1 MMRFTIYGAGAIGG
15 SLGAY
20 MVRAGEDVLFVD
32 KSEDHVNRMNKE
44 GLKVDGFGGE
54 VIAQVKAV
62 SPGELRAPLEVVLLA
77 VKSQDSEAAVRQLS
91 PFLSGQSVV
100 VSLQNGLNEYIISKL
115 IGAER
120 TLGAFVNWAA
130 DYIEPGHIK
139 LGGRGSFYL
148 GEVNGT
154 LSERVKELSRPL
166 SALFPVNVTNN
177 IMGYLWSKQVDAS
190 VLFATAL
197 ADMPIHEVVE
207 TPGMAPVMGAL
218 VREAMQVP
226 AALGVRLE
234 KFDEFDP
241 DLYRNFKDAEAME
254 KIAGQYRHNIKNKT
268 GVWRDLAV
276 RKRKTEVNGIIG
288 ETVRQGEKLGIS
300 LPRLKRLMEMIH
312 EMEDGKRIMDFKNF
326 NELGL

>member
-1 MMRFTIYGAGAIGG
+1 
-15 SLGAY
+15 
-20 MVRAGEDVLFVD
+20 
-32 KSEDHVNRMNKE
+32 
-44 GLKVDGFGGE
+44 
-54 VIAQVKAV
+54 
-62 SPGELRAPLEVVLLA
+62 
-77 VKSQDSEAAVRQLS
+77 
-91 PFLSGQSVV
+91 
-100 VSLQNGLNEYIISKL
+100 
-115 IGAER
+115 
-120 TLGAFVNWAA
+120 LGAFVNWAA

-276 RKRKTEVNGIIG
+276 RKRKTEVEGIIG
-288 ETVRQGEKLGIS
+288 ETVRQGENLGIS

-326 NELGL
+326 KELGL